1 MVLAAM
7 AAIGYGI
14 SGKKQK
20 MAGVLAGFGIGIVA
34 LGGSCFAVL
43 TIDGALGTWLFA
55 RLE

>member
-34 LGGSCFAVL
+34 LGGSCYAVL